1 MDDEEVI
8 HTVDSIF
15 QNADRPELVY
25 VGVGI
30 TAKNSKY
37 KKIFIKMS
45 KDNPNIR
52 FTFVKQKKN
61 NLQTLGVGKGRAMAQ
76 SLYRNEDY
84 FMQVDSHSY
93 FDKSWDSKILSLFK
107 EAIRE
112 VGSTKL
118 VLTCIPPRYRYNTKG
133 KPEKI
138 EPFTRYPVFVPGL
151 FVNSVPRWESEDSL
165 KISNKRIIPS
175 LKANSAFMFGNSE
188 FAKNTGISKDSIFYD
203 EEIVYSI
210 NLFGEGFFLAFPNVK
225 DFPISHLDGDSIT
238 KGHDRSFFL
247 DYLDKHHS
255 ELIHAELKKHYS
267 SFLANPTNKEK
278 IKKYS
283 NYAKIDLKRG
293 YYSVTPSS
301 IPQDFGQK

>member
-8 HTVDSIF
+8 HTVNSIF

-37 KKIFIKMS
+37 KKIFRKMS
-45 KDNPNIR
+45 KDNTNIR

-61 NLQTLGVGKGRAMAQ
+61 NLQTLGVGKGRTMAQ

-93 FDKSWDSKILSLFK
+93 FDKSWDSKIISLFK
-107 EAIRE
+107 EAIKD

-118 VLTCIPPRYRYNTKG
+118 VLTCIPPRYKYNNKG

-165 KISNKRIIPS
+165 KISQKRIIPS

-210 NLFGEGFFLAFPNVK
+210 NLFGDGFALAFPNVP
-225 DFPISHLDGDSIT
+225 DFPVMHLDGDAII
-238 KGHDRSFFL
+238 KGHERSFFL
-247 DYLDKHHS
+247 DYLDSKHS
-255 ELIHAELKKHYS
+255 NLIHENLQNHYKN
-267 SFLANPTNKEK
+267 FILDPKNKEK
-278 IKKYS
+278 INK
-283 NYAKIDLKRG
+283 YAKYAKVDLARG
-293 YYSVTPSS
+293 HYSAQPST
-301 IPQDFGQK
+301 IPKTFR